1 MNQKELKKLRRSDLF
16 KLLVEQANK
25 IEQQQSEIDAL
36 EMQLQDRKLTIENAG
51 SIAEASLAL
60 NKVFETAQLAADLY
74 IENIK
79 QVAHDVTADEDNASR

>member
-1 MNQKELKKLRRSDLF
+1 
-16 KLLVEQANK
+16 
-25 IEQQQSEIDAL
+25 
-36 EMQLQDRKLTIENAG
+36 MQLQDRKLTIENAG